1 MRNYETWR
9 IFFKILV
16 LAILVLA
23 GASLLYQSC
32 AQNPEMTN
40 IEEKKVS
47 EGVCP
52 RCRSGNVGKWEY
64 GLVDNRLNDSTFV
77 DKIRKGHVHL
87 GGCV

>member
-1 MRNYETWR
+1 MKPGEYFSR
-9 IFFKILV
+9 FLSLV
-16 LAILVLA
+16 ILVLA

-40 IEEKKVS
+40 FEEKKVS

-77 DKIRKGHVHL
+77 DKISLIFSANSEPAARE
-87 GGCV
+87 